1 LSHLPIIETA
11 TTLPLQYIKLC
22 NICQTVKHREE
33 RALAVECMHFIQNNI
48 ETIHKQIS
56 LQFKFITTPTTTTI
70 SYHQKVALSVLQ
82 RRLWSQLS
90 FPHDTD
96 VRSITY
102 RIILLIQAILLTPH
116 QHTTPRLFSLPKTTS
131 KPTIIDQIIHNPTR
145 IIDTYTRSLQ
155 QNYYYPLAL
164 DPAKMSEETTV
175 NAAISHEKQLDA
187 NLSMDDKSLGK
198 LPTSEEKKPPEIIT
212 VEHDLSVIADLI
224 QEVEAEE
231 APTQTNSTDP
241 NQESN
246 VKGSFYR
253 HRFALY
259 RKNVKHQSELSQI
272 QQFRSFAKCLKATDH
287 SIQILP
293 FRSDMNVHS
302 LSTTDQM
309 NSLEQVGLHMYFKP
323 YKSLNITS
331 LVTITLQPSFH
342 LKSSKLIRMCR
353 RGSYRTVIACSGT
366 AARLPTWFA

>member
-1 LSHLPIIETA
+1 ME
-11 TTLPLQYIKLC
+11 
-22 NICQTVKHREE
+22 
-33 RALAVECMHFIQNNI
+33 
-48 ETIHKQIS
+48 
-56 LQFKFITTPTTTTI
+56 
-70 SYHQKVALSVLQ
+70 
-82 RRLWSQLS
+82 
-90 FPHDTD
+90 
-96 VRSITY
+96 
-102 RIILLIQAILLTPH
+102 
-116 QHTTPRLFSLPKTTS
+116 
-131 KPTIIDQIIHNPTR
+131 
-145 IIDTYTRSLQ
+145 
-155 QNYYYPLAL
+155 
-164 DPAKMSEETTV
+164 
-175 NAAISHEKQLDA
+175 
-187 NLSMDDKSLGK
+187 DKSLGN
-198 LPTSEEKKPPEIIT
+198 LPTLEEKKPPEIIT

-293 FRSDMNVHS
+293 IRSDMKVHS
-302 LSTTDQM
+302 FSTTDQI